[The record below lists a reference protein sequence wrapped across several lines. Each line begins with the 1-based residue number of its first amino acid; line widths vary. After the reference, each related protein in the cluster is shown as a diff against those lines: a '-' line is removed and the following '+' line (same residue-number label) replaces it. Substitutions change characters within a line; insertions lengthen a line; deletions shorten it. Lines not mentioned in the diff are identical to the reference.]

1 MAEAKCD
8 TETQV
13 TLTSGTEMSSATTQ
27 IEQAIGTHGL
37 FKLRLKGA
45 IASGRL
51 EGSVAALGSH
61 LNCPFGKWMESSAIA
76 PATKAST
83 QYANVDLLH
92 ARFHVAAAKVASL
105 AISGKAEE
113 ATAALERNGEFG
125 VAAAELTAAMLD
137 WKGNI
142 GAVGRPTI
150 RISRPV
156 STADIPAGL

>member
-13 TLTSGTEMSSATTQ
+13 TLPSGNEMSSATTQ
-27 IEQAIGTHGL
+27 IEQAIGTHNL

-83 QYANVDLLH
+83 QYSNIDLLH
-92 ARFHVAAAKVASL
+92 SRFHVAAAKVASL
-105 AISGKAEE
+105 AVAGKAEE
-113 ATAALERNGEFG
+113 ATAMLERAGEFG

-156 STADIPAGL
+156 TAAEIAAGL